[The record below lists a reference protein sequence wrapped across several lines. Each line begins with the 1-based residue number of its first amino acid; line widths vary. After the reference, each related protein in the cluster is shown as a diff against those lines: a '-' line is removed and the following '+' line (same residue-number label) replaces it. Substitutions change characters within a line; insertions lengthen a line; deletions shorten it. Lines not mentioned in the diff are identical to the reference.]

1 MAGSLQPAETLCVD
15 LFAVRFR
22 KGIQMRLKL
31 TLLASAIAVSSAS
44 FVICQV
50 AAAAQP
56 SGPIVL
62 AQQQPS
68 NTPEQKKQEKK
79 KAPPH
84 RSAPQQRRAPQAPKS
99 PAAAKPA
106 APKPPAAARPAP
118 HRPAAPPPGAHLPQ
132 RPQVNAPHAPKPAQ
146 PPHVQPARPPVS
158 AQPKIIQAPPKPNNP
173 ASPPN
178 AGRSNPHPNAGHS
191 TRPANGARP
200 DHSRGPNNAGPG
212 HRPGPNAAPSNNPP
226 AQQQNNKPGPAA
238 VPQRDRRPQPPNG
251 NAAQNRPGANR
262 INGPRHID
270 QVRAER
276 KETKEGNRTII
287 REDNRTIVRQNNTTI
302 IRHDDTDRF
311 RRNARNVRVQR
322 QGNVTRTEI
331 VRPNG
336 ERIVTETDASGRPL
350 RRVRVV
356 NGRQYVLF
364 DNRHDRHR
372 HRDGRHGNGFN
383 FIIALPPP
391 VIHIPRDHYIV
402 DVDRAPPALIYDT
415 LVAPP
420 VEQIAEPFTLDEV
433 LYNDTVR
440 ERMPRLDLDT
450 VTFET
455 GSWDIAPDQAQLLAP
470 IAEAM
475 RRAIARDPNEVY
487 LIEGHTD
494 AVGSPEDNLSL
505 SDRRAEAVAEVLT
518 DEFGIPPE
526 NLVTQGY
533 GEQYLKVP
541 AAGPSQANRRV
552 TIRRITPLL
561 ARQ

>member
-1 MAGSLQPAETLCVD
+1 MRLNLTLVASA
-15 LFAVRFR
+15 FAV
-22 KGIQMRLKL
+22 G
-31 TLLASAIAVSSAS
+31 SAS
-44 FVICQV
+44 FVLCPV
-50 AAAAQP
+50 VSAAQP
-56 SGPIVL
+56 AGPIIL

-68 NTPEQKKQEKK
+68 NAPEQKKPERQE
-79 KAPPH
+79 KAPPPH
-84 RSAPQQRRAPQAPKS
+84 RPAPPQQHAPQ
-99 PAAAKPA
+99 
-106 APKPPAAARPAP
+106 APKPPAAARPEQQ
-118 HRPAAPPPGAHLPQ
+118 RPAGPPPGVHPPQ
-132 RPQVNAPHAPKPAQ
+132 QPHVNAPQAPKPAQ
-146 PPHVQPARPPVS
+146 PPQVQPQHVQPQHVQPAQPPAS
-158 AQPKIIQAPPKPNNP
+158 AQPKIIQAPAQPNTPPPPPNTGRP
-173 ASPPN
+173 NLPPN
-178 AGRSNPHPNAGHS
+178 AGHPV
-191 TRPANGARP
+191 PPPNGARP
-200 DHSRGPNNAGPG
+200 DQNRGPNNAAPN
-212 HRPGPNAAPSNNPP
+212 RQPGPNNAPPTNPA

-238 VPQRDRRPQPPNG
+238 VPQQGRGPQPPNG
-251 NAAQNRPGANR
+251 NAAQNQQNQPGATG
-262 INGPRHID
+262 NGPKRID

-311 RRNARNVRVQR
+311 RRNARNVQVQR

-350 RRVRVV
+350 RRVRFV

-364 DNRHDRHR
+364 DNREDHYR
-372 HRDGRHGNGFN
+372 HRDGRYGNGFG
-383 FIIALPPP
+383 FIVVLPPP
-391 VIHIPRDHYIV
+391 VIHIPRDRYIV
-402 DVDRAPPALIYDT
+402 DVDQAPPALIYDT

-450 VTFET
+450 ITFQT
-455 GSWDIAPDQAQLLAP
+455 GSWEITPDQAQLLAP

-475 RRAIARDPNEVY
+475 RRAIARNPNEVY

-518 DEFGIPPE
+518 SQFGIPPE
-526 NLVTQGY
+526 NMVTQGY

-541 AAGPSQANRRV
+541 TQGPSQANRRV

>member
-1 MAGSLQPAETLCVD
+1 LNLPLLV
-15 LFAVRFR
+15 FR
-22 KGIQMRLKL
+22 TQGIQMRLKL
-31 TLLASAIAVSSAS
+31 TLLASVVAVGSAS
-44 FVICQV
+44 FVLCPAV
-50 AAAAQP
+50 SAAQP

-62 AQQQPS
+62 AQQQP
-68 NTPEQKKQEKK
+68 NNAPEQKKKEEN

-84 RSAPQQRRAPQAPKS
+84 RPAPPQQHAPQ
-99 PAAAKPA
+99 

-118 HRPAAPPPGAHLPQ
+118 QRPAGPPPGAHPPQ
-132 RPQVNAPHAPKPAQ
+132 QPHVNAPPRPAQ
-146 PPHVQPARPPVS
+146 PPHAQPPRPPVS
-158 AQPKIIQAPPKPNNP
+158 AQPKVIQAPPKPNTP
-173 ASPPN
+173 PPPPN
-178 AGRSNPHPNAGHS
+178 AGHPVA
-191 TRPANGARP
+191 PPNGVRP
-200 DHSRGPNNAGPG
+200 DHNRGPNNAGPNRG
-212 HRPGPNAAPSNNPP
+212 PGPNNAPPNNPA
-226 AQQQNNKPGPAA
+226 AQQQNNRPGPAV
-238 VPQRDRRPQPPNG
+238 VPPQGRGPQPPNG
-251 NAAQNRPGANR
+251 NAAQNRPGANGP
-262 INGPRHID
+262 NGPKHID
-270 QVRAER
+270 QIRAER

-311 RRNARNVRVQR
+311 RRNARNVQVQR

-350 RRVRVV
+350 RRVRIV

-372 HRDGRHGNGFN
+372 HRDGRNGFG

-391 VIHIPRDHYIV
+391 VIHIPRDRYIV
-402 DVDRAPPALIYDT
+402 DVEQAPPALIYDT

-433 LYNDTVR
+433 LYNDSVR

-450 VTFET
+450 ITFQT
-455 GSWDIAPDQAQLLAP
+455 GSWDITSDQAQLLAP

-518 DEFGIPPE
+518 SQFGIPPE
-526 NLVTQGY
+526 NMVTQGY

-541 AAGPSQANRRV
+541 TEGPSQANRRV